1 MSFME
6 IPRKKKARNFFC
18 FSPLLP
24 KKNENF
30 LPFKS
35 ALNFEEELVF

>member
-18 FSPLLP
+18 FSPAFAE
-24 KKNENF
+24 KNENF